1 MRTVIGIGAVVMACA
16 FSSCVKEELPVPKQ
30 TRGGNSMQGEG
41 EWFECVANVGVDY
54 ANQLWFDLGTQSVV
68 AQNSKMDWDL
78 AFQCAPDGWQVRL
91 NYSRLMRA
99 HRTGQAEITEPTDTT
114 GYGNTWKIDLPNG
127 RPDSMAI
134 GDWRSEHPVFV
145 LDMGYN
151 VIGLPMGLKKVQV
164 TDVSAA
170 SFSFRTAKLNGSN
183 VQEYTIQKDPARA
196 YVHFNFTSGSAVNI
210 AAPLGSYD
218 MVFTQYTE
226 QFYAPDPYLSYIV
239 TGTVN
244 GYSGARVA
252 QLSGDFASITLADTV
267 ANPFSTDEDI
277 IGYDWKDYSFDTGTY
292 EVYSNQVYIVQDTDG
307 NFYKLHFIDYYND
320 IGQRGSPKFELVQ
333 LIPE

>member
-1 MRTVIGIGAVVMACA
+1 MKTNVVIVGFAAA
-16 FSSCVKEELPVPKQ
+16 FVLSGCMKEELPVPKQ
-30 TRGGNSMQGEG
+30 PRGGAV
-41 EWFECVANVGVDY
+41 ECVAHVGTDY
-54 ANQLWFDLGTQSVV
+54 ANQLWFDLGTHSVV

-78 AFQCAPDGWQVRL
+78 AFECAPDGWQVRL

-99 HRTGQAEITEPTDTT
+99 HRAVGSTIEQATDTT

-134 GDWRSEHPVFV
+134 GDWRAQQPVFV

-151 VIGLPMGLKKVQV
+151 VQGVPMGLRKVQI
-164 TDVSAA
+164 TSVSGT
-170 SFSFRTAKLNGSN
+170 SFDFRSADLNGSN
-183 VQEYTIQKDPARA
+183 VHTYTVQKDPTRA
-196 YVHFNFTSGSAVNI
+196 YAHFSFASGSTVAI
-210 AAPLGSYD
+210 APPLGAYD

-252 QLSGDFASITLADTV
+252 QLNGDFASVTLADTI
-267 ANPFSTDEDI
+267 NHPFSTDEDI

-292 EVYSNQVYIVQDTDG
+292 VVYSNQIYIVQDREG
-307 NFYKLHFIDYYND
+307 YFYKLHFIDYYD
-320 IGQRGSPKFELVQ
+320 EQGQRGSPKFEVVPL
-333 LIPE
+333 

>member
-1 MRTVIGIGAVVMACA
+1 MRTNVVIAGLAAA
-16 FSSCVKEELPVPKQ
+16 FVLSGCMKEELPVPKQ
-30 TRGGNSMQGEG
+30 PRGGAV
-41 EWFECVANVGVDY
+41 ECVAHVGTDY

-78 AFQCAPDGWQVRL
+78 AFECAPDGWQVRL

-99 HRTGQAEITEPTDTT
+99 HRAVGSGIEQAEDTT

-134 GDWRSEHPVFV
+134 GDWRAQQPVFV

-151 VIGLPMGLKKVQV
+151 VQGVPMGLRKVQI
-164 TDVSAA
+164 TSVSGT
-170 SFSFRTAKLNGSN
+170 SFDFRSADLNGSN
-183 VQEYTIQKDPARA
+183 VHTYTVQKDPTRA
-196 YVHFNFTSGSAVNI
+196 YAHFSLASGSAVAI
-210 AAPLGSYD
+210 APPLGAYD

-252 QLSGDFASITLADTV
+252 QLNGDFASVTLADTI
-267 ANPFSTDEDI
+267 NHPFSTDEDI

-292 EVYSNQVYIVQDTDG
+292 VVYSNQIYIVQDREG
-307 NFYKLHFIDYYND
+307 YFYKLHFIDYYD
-320 IGQRGSPKFELVQ
+320 EQGQRGSPKFEVVPL
-333 LIPE
+333 